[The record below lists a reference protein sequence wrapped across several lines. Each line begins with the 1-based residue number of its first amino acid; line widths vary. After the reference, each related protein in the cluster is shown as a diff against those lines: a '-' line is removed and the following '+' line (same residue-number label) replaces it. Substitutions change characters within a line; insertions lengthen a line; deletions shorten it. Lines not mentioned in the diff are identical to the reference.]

1 MEFYELIVVPF
12 LIGSLTV
19 VAFLSIIALACMVA
33 LFIRDLFR
41 DFKDKKSK

>member
-12 LIGSLTV
+12 LLGSLTV
-19 VAFLSIIALACMVA
+19 VAFLSILFLACMLA

-41 DFKDKKSK
+41 ELKDKKSK

>member
-19 VAFLSIIALACMVA
+19 MLFLIIIATSSMIA

>member
-12 LIGSLTV
+12 LLGSLTV
-19 VAFLSIIALACMVA
+19 FLLLVIIAASSMVA

-41 DFKDKKSK
+41 EFKDKKSK

>member
-12 LIGSLTV
+12 LLGSLTV
-19 VAFLSIIALACMVA
+19 FLLLVIIAASFMVA

-41 DFKDKKSK
+41 EFKYKKSK

>member
-1 MEFYELIVVPF
+1 MEFYQHIVVPF

-19 VAFLSIIALACMVA
+19 MLFFIIIATSLMVA

-41 DFKDKKSK
+41 EYKDKKSK